1 MARRMIG
8 PSTRRARAVRDD
20 RFRRRGTPS
29 HDRLPMGAQLLVRRP
44 CTIPASA
51 TRTGVQSIAGP
62 CKISGAVGVA
72 GLSRCGQNIDRQ
84 ARRRPV
90 IGQDRDKIGLQNG
103 CFPTARLAQPRA
115 ANFCWFAAGARI
127 STASETTL
135 LCPATATRL
144 ELRRPELCPLR
155 RATPTKIC
163 TVGVRLSSQDRR
175 AGGVTFDGRE
185 HDGSFAMGAG
195 CSDNRRSPSP
205 GVHVVVDLSALV
217 PQPGNLFVRLCKGI
231 RSP

>member
-1 MARRMIG
+1 MARRMTG
-8 PSTRRARAVRDD
+8 SSARRTGAVRDD
-20 RFRRRGTPS
+20 RFRRRRKPN
-29 HDRLPMGAQLLVRRP
+29 HDQLSYGRASACSRP

-135 LCPATATRL
+135 ALP
-144 ELRRPELCPLR
+144 
-155 RATPTKIC
+155 
-163 TVGVRLSSQDRR
+163 GDRY
-175 AGGVTFDGRE
+175 
-185 HDGSFAMGAG
+185 SIGA
-195 CSDNRRSPSP
+195 
-205 GVHVVVDLSALV
+205 
-217 PQPGNLFVRLCKGI
+217 QTI
-231 RSP
+231 